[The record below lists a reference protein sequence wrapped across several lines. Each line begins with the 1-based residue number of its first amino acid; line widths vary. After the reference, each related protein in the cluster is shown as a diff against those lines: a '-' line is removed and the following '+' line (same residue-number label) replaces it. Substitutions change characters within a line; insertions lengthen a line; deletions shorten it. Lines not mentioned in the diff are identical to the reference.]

1 MNLVEAL
8 CDRIILIDKG
18 RAVLYGVLAEIKER
32 YAARTIRLRTPQ
44 PPVDVPGVARIEPG
58 DQQTYTLY
66 LDGASSQDVLAAL
79 VNRRVEI
86 DSFEVGTAPLE
97 EIFID
102 AVKSR

>member
-1 MNLVEAL
+1 M
-8 CDRIILIDKG
+8 R
-18 RAVLYGVLAEIKER
+18 
-32 YAARTIRLRTPQ
+32 RTPA

-66 LDGASSQDVLAAL
+66 LDGASSQDILTVL